1 MELTIAFIVILVVSA
16 IMSITGRGGGNFYV
30 PVLVA
35 CGLSVLEAATT
46 AQCIL
51 FTTALASLLVFQR
64 SRTIDWKLA
73 LIIDPPTDI
82 MALIGGY
89 YAHRIPEHSL
99 KLIFAVLLVLSGI
112 LMLQEIKDKKL
123 LTEHKLGFWRRVFGE
138 YEYVVNLWLVI
149 PITAAAGFFA
159 GMIGISCGSFKV
171 PLMVLACGVPMRIA
185 VGTSSAMIATTVMMG
200 FIGHFAAGDF
210 NPSLAIPLSSAAVA
224 GGITGG
230 ICSLSID
237 TKYLKNIFACIS
249 FFAAVLMIVSIFSPM
264 GN

>member
-1 MELTIAFIVILVVSA
+1 MVELTIAFIVILVVSA

-30 PVLVA
+30 PVLGA

-149 PITAAAGFFA
+149 PITAAARIFCWYDRDFLRFFQ
-159 GMIGISCGSFKV
+159 
-171 PLMVLACGVPMRIA
+171 
-185 VGTSSAMIATTVMMG
+185 SSANGSGLRCTNADRG
-200 FIGHFAAGDF
+200 R
-210 NPSLAIPLSSAAVA
+210 
-224 GGITGG
+224 
-230 ICSLSID
+230 
-237 TKYLKNIFACIS
+237 Y
-249 FFAAVLMIVSIFSPM
+249 IFSHDRNY
-264 GN
+264 GHDGFHWSFCSR